1 MSLKTAVQSG
11 FYNLIEKLNPAQ
23 NLIVEDMG
31 ESTTTSIR
39 KRSVSYY
46 YRNIEVVQ
54 RGTNL
59 IVDSCAGISMDVKDK
74 IHSVGQNRNNIR
86 VNKLKSLLNYMPNPY
101 QNIDAFRRVIFLD
114 LVLEGN
120 AFIYFDG
127 AHLYHLPATNVE
139 VIADKTT
146 FIKEFRYDN
155 KPFKPED
162 IIFIK
167 ENSAETIY
175 RGDSRLLSTI
185 HTLQVLE
192 RMTSF
197 QTTFFKNNAVPG
209 LIIKTPN
216 ILSEKMKNRILLKW
230 MRDYNPARGGKRPM
244 LLDGDYT
251 VENLGNTDFREL
263 DFANSIK
270 LHENTIL
277 KALGVP
283 PILMDSGNNAN
294 ISPNLKMF
302 YTNTVLPL
310 QDKMTKAFEFY
321 FGFDLKAVTQD
332 ILALRPE
339 LSEQGNYLTSITNAG
354 IMSRNEARSIL
365 RLEEYE
371 DPDGEDIGNR
381 LILPANIAG
390 SALDSNLGGA
400 PKKPEEAK
408 KPPNKADKKILRLT

>member
-1 MSLKTAVQSG
+1 M
-11 FYNLIEKLNPAQ
+11 NLISRVQYGFHALVEKLNPAQ
-23 NLIVEDMG
+23 PAIADEFGD
-31 ESTTTSIR
+31 SATTSIS

-46 YRNIEVVQ
+46 YKNIEVVQ

-59 IVDSCAGISMDVKDK
+59 IVDSCAAISLDVKDK

-86 VNKLKSLLNYMPNPY
+86 MNKLNSLLNYMPNPF
-101 QNIDAFRRVIFLD
+101 QNIDAFRRAIFLD

-127 AHLYHLPATNVE
+127 AYLYHLPAASVE
-139 VIADKTT
+139 ILTDKKTY
-146 FIKEFRYDN
+146 IKGFKYDDEEFGAN
-155 KPFKPED
+155 E

-175 RGDSRLLSTI
+175 RGDSRLKSTLHSI
-185 HTLQVLE
+185 SVLE
-192 RMTSF
+192 NMITF
-197 QTTFFKNNAVPG
+197 QDKFFENNAIPG

-216 ILSEKMKNRILLKW
+216 ILSDKVKNRILLKW
-230 MRDYNPARGGKRPM
+230 MRDYNPTKGGKRP
-244 LLDGDYT
+244 LILDGDFSLD
-251 VENLGNTDFREL
+251 NLGNTDFREL
-263 DFANSIK
+263 DFAKSIT
-270 LHENTIL
+270 LHESTIL

-310 QDKMTKAFEFY
+310 HDKMTKAFEFY
-321 FGFDLKAVTQD
+321 FGFDLKAITQD

-339 LSEQGNYLTSITNAG
+339 LSEMGKYLSTIVNAG
-354 IMSRNEARSIL
+354 IIDRNEAREEL
-365 RLEEYE
+365 RYPAKDQEEAS
-371 DPDGEDIGNR
+371 R

-390 SALDSNLGGA
+390 SALDGSVGGRPKEGNEDEKEP
-400 PKKPEEAK
+400 PKKE
-408 KPPNKADKKILRLT
+408 DKK

>member
-1 MSLKTAVQSG
+1 MSLTTRVQSG
-11 FYNLIEKLNPAQ
+11 FYSWMEKLNPAQ
-23 NLIVEDMG
+23 PLIVDEMG
-31 ESTTTSIR
+31 ESTTTSIN

-59 IVDSCAGISMDVKDK
+59 IVDSCAGISVDVKDK

-86 VNKLKSLLNYMPNPY
+86 VNKLKSLLNYMPNPF
-101 QNIDAFRRVIFLD
+101 QNIDAFRRAIFLD

-127 AHLYHLPATNVE
+127 AYLYHLPASNVE
-139 VIADKTT
+139 VIADKVTY
-146 FIKEFRYDN
+146 IKEFKYDS
-155 KPFKPED
+155 KVFSPED

-175 RGDSRLLSTI
+175 RGDSRLRSTL
-185 HTLQVLE
+185 HTLAVLQS
-192 RMTSF
+192 MTKF
-197 QTTFFKNNAVPG
+197 QTTFFNNNAIPG

-216 ILSEKMKNRILLKW
+216 IISEKMKNRILLRW

-244 LLDGDYT
+244 LLDGDYS

-263 DFANSIK
+263 DFAGSIK

-310 QDKMTKAFEFY
+310 QEKMTKAFEFY

-354 IMSRNEARSIL
+354 IMKRNEARDIL
-365 RLEEYE
+365 RLEAY
-371 DPDGEDIGNR
+371 DDDEDIGNR

-400 PKKPEEAK
+400 PKKPEE
-408 KPPNKADKKILRLT
+408 DKKSPKKMYKY